1 MPRIVYRA
9 DTTVVAGKQG
19 FGIPY
24 GVDYEVALREQR
36 LMDDESRVLG
46 RERME
51 LSRTFSGSASWRSE
65 NDLFEL
71 MQRIAEDEARLQ
83 ADLHLALGLSRED
96 DRVEREHQRLLAE
109 YTSFDCSICLDTL
122 STDFVVSITVC
133 GHVFCRECMKSHVI
147 AKLEEG
153 RYPILC
159 PVCSID
165 KNQDHNGGVCDI
177 VPYSWSPIH
186 F

>member
-1 MPRIVYRA
+1 
-9 DTTVVAGKQG
+9 
-19 FGIPY
+19 
-24 GVDYEVALREQR
+24 
-36 LMDDESRVLG
+36 MDDESRDLS

-51 LSRTFSGSASWRSE
+51 LSRTFSGSASSRSE
-65 NDLFEL
+65 NDLFKV
-71 MQRIAEDEARLQ
+71 MQRMAEDEARSQ
-83 ADLHLALGLSRED
+83 ADLDLALWLSLED
-96 DRVEREHQRLLAE
+96 DRVEREHQRLLAKHA
-109 YTSFDCSICLDTL
+109 SFDCSICLDTL
-122 STDFVVSITVC
+122 STDFVVSIIVC
-133 GHVFCRECMKSHVI
+133 EHVFCRECMKSHVI

-159 PVCSID
+159 PICSID